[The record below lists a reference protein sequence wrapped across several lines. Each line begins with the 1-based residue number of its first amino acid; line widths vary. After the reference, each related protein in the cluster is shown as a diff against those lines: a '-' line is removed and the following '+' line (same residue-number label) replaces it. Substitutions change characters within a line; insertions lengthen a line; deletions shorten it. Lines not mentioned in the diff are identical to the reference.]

1 MIRKFFLNN
10 QFVRRILT
18 AIILTGVFIALHRIR
33 INLLSYCFIV
43 FIVVYVSSYL
53 AEGSKHKD
61 RAGSMIENDL
71 SMNIN
76 VLEKAFRYFVSVISG
91 VIISI
96 EKVLGLM
103 SDQKDAA
110 HGSTAAVT
118 ELITSVDS
126 INANMEE
133 QLHIVET
140 FSASITEIS
149 TSIGDVADRTK
160 EAEAVANTLM
170 EISRKGE
177 EGIKGTVESISKI
190 EKASE
195 KINNI
200 IKMIQ
205 DIADQT
211 NLLALNATIEAARA
225 GEAGKGF
232 AVVASEIKDL
242 ANQTD
247 QNAKE
252 ISNTVSETLQAV
264 EISGEL
270 SKDALEGYGSLV
282 ENIEQ
287 STRLSQDISHA
298 INEQSL
304 AAEELSKSSNSLL
317 GISNEL
323 KSAIQ
328 NQVQANH
335 EIEGTIRNLDGITT
349 DVVEAISYINK
360 DKYRM
365 QDTLNRLG
373 RIAIRSKRAILNME
387 N

>member
-1 MIRKFFLNN
+1 MIRNYLLNN
-10 QFVRRILT
+10 KFVRRILA
-18 AIILTGVFIALHRIR
+18 AIIFSGVLIALHMTQ
-33 INLLSYCFIV
+33 INLLFYCIITFIL
-43 FIVVYVSSYL
+43 VYASGYL
-53 AEGSKHKD
+53 TFMSKHGG
-61 RAGSMIENDL
+61 RSGSMVENDL

-91 VIISI
+91 VIKSI

-118 ELITSVDS
+118 ELITSVDT
-126 INANMEE
+126 INASMEE

-140 FSASITEIS
+140 FSTSITEIS
-149 TSIGDVADRTK
+149 TSINDVADRTK
-160 EAEAVANTLM
+160 EAETVASALM
-170 EISRKGE
+170 EISKKGE
-177 EGIKGTVESISKI
+177 EGIKGTVESITKI

-200 IKMIQ
+200 TKMIQ

-225 GEAGKGF
+225 GETGKGF

-252 ISNTVSETLQAV
+252 ISNIVSETLQAV
-264 EISGEL
+264 EISGEF
-270 SKDALEGYGSLV
+270 SKDALKGYGSLV

-287 STRLSQDISHA
+287 STQLSQDISYA
-298 INEQSL
+298 MNEQSL

-317 GISNEL
+317 DISNEL
-323 KSAIQ
+323 KTAIQ
-328 NQVQANH
+328 NQVEANH
-335 EIEGTIRNLDGITT
+335 EIEGAIRNLDGITT

-360 DKYRM
+360 DKFRM

-373 RIAIRSKRAILNME
+373 RIAIRSKRAIINM
-387 N
+387 NS